1 VPELSSAKWG
11 EVCEKGKKKQRAS
24 KGRVEWQQE
33 RFQDAESAEWGTRR
47 VPALVPVQGSEYSA
61 LQRNVGR
68 RSCCTATVVQRAVAS
83 GAKQRAALSLSG
95 GIAKAASR
103 KTAKGVELEK
113 HCECSVWGCGRG
125 IMACTS
131 TA

>member
-1 VPELSSAKWG
+1 MPKRSSAKWG
-11 EVCEKGKKKQRAS
+11 EVCEKGKKKKQRAS

-33 RFQDAESAEWGTRR
+33 PFQDAESAGWGTSR
-47 VPALVPVQGSEYSA
+47 VPALVPVQRSEYSA

-68 RSCCTATVVQRAVAS
+68 RSCCAVAVVQRAVAS

-103 KTAKGVELEK
+103 KTQEGVERWENIANAAL
-113 HCECSVWGCGRG
+113 GCG
-125 IMACTS
+125 
-131 TA
+131 

>member
-1 VPELSSAKWG
+1 M
-11 EVCEKGKKKQRAS
+11 
-24 KGRVEWQQE
+24 EWQQE
-33 RFQDAESAEWGTRR
+33 PFQDAESAEWGASR
-47 VPALVPVQGSEYSA
+47 VPALVPVQRSEYSA

-68 RSCCTATVVQRAVAS
+68 RSCCTVAVAQRAVAS

-103 KTAKGVELEK
+103 KTYKGVELGENIA
-113 HCECSVWGCGRG
+113 SAALGCGRG
-125 IMACTS
+125 IVACMS